1 MHFDSTITNPNQIQ
15 TDCLVIAVF
24 SGQQLSSSA
33 KKIDKATQGYLT
45 RILDTGDFQ
54 GKIAETLLLPEIE
67 AVAAKRILLV
77 GCGAPQEL
85 TEANYEKIITVVANK
100 LKTLNGQHACLFLT
114 ELNIPKHDLTWKIRY
129 ATQLIASVFYIFDQ
143 FKSNPEDKP
152 RLNSISFA
160 LAADK
165 DQKTATKAI
174 HIAEA
179 IISGINLTRDLGNT
193 PGNVCTPTFLAEQ
206 SESLAKHYKKLQ
218 VTVLDEARMRELGM
232 NTLLAVSQGSQE
244 PAKLITLEYA
254 GAKKKDR
261 PVVLVGKG
269 ITFDTGG
276 IWLKPPEHMDEMK
289 FDMSGA
295 GTVLGV
301 IKAICAMNLPI
312 NVVGVIACAENMISG
327 SAIKPGDIVTSLSGQ
342 TVEIINTD
350 AEGRL
355 VLCDALTY
363 SERFKPEIVIDIA
376 TLTGAIVVALGPYA
390 AGLYSNDAGLRND
403 LLRASQQSQDFL
415 WPMPI
420 IDEYQTRLDS
430 NFADMMNVPGD
441 RVAGSILAA
450 CFLARFTKNFTWA
463 HLDIAAVANKSGK
476 EKGATGRPVPLLV
489 QYLLNRVKI

>member
-1 MHFDSTITNPNQIQ
+1 MHFDSTVANPSQIQ

-24 SGQQLSSSA
+24 SGQQLSSTA
-33 KKIDKATQGYLT
+33 KKIDKTSQGYLT
-45 RILDTGDFQ
+45 RLLKNGDFQ
-54 GKIAETLLLPEIE
+54 GKITETLLLPEAA

-77 GCGAPQEL
+77 GCGEAQEL
-85 TEANYEKIITVVANK
+85 TEANYQKIITTVANK
-100 LKTLNGQHACLFLT
+100 LKTLNIKQASLFLT
-114 ELNIPKHDLTWKIRY
+114 EVTVPKRDLAWKIRY
-129 ATQLIASVFYIFDQ
+129 ATQLIGSLFYVFDQ
-143 FKSNPEDKP
+143 FKSKPQDKP
-152 RLNSISFA
+152 RLNSISFV
-160 LAADK
+160 LNTTK
-165 DQKTATKAI
+165 EQKTAAKAI
-174 HIAEA
+174 SIAEA
-179 IISGINLTRDLGNT
+179 IISGMNLTRDLGNT
-193 PGNVCTPTFLAEQ
+193 PGNVCTPTFLAQE
-206 SESLAKHYKKLQ
+206 SESLAKQYKKLK
-218 VTVLDEARMRELGM
+218 VTVLDEAQMRELGM

-244 PAKLITLEYA
+244 PAKFITLEYA
-254 GAKKKDR
+254 GANKKDR
-261 PVVLVGKG
+261 PVVFVGKG

-276 IWLKPPEHMDEMK
+276 VWLKPPENMDEMK

-312 NVVGVIACAENMISG
+312 NVVGVIASAENMLSG

-363 SERFKPEIVIDIA
+363 CERFKPDVVIDIA
-376 TLTGAIVVALGPYA
+376 TLTGAIIVALGPYA
-390 AGLYSNDAGLRND
+390 AGLYANNDILRDDLVRAG
-403 LLRASQQSQDFL
+403 QQSQDFL

-441 RVAGSILAA
+441 RVAGSIIAA
-450 CFLARFTKNFTWA
+450 CFLARFTKHYTWA